1 MVDLS
6 HRYNVDKDG
15 AEYDYLRLCDA
26 PLSEDVLEFLGKS
39 HKSKSD
45 GIQAIRERVYA

>member
-1 MVDLS
+1 MVNLTDL
-6 HRYNVDKDG
+6 YNVDKDS

-39 HKSKSD
+39 HKAKSD
-45 GIQAIRERVYA
+45 SIQAIRERAYA